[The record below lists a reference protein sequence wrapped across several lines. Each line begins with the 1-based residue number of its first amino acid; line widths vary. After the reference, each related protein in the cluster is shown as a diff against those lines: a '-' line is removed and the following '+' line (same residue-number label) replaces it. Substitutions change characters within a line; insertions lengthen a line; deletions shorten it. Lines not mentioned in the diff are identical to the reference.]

1 MDKSKNL
8 YGHLFALT
16 ANVMWGLMSPIG
28 KSALQEF
35 SPISVTTFR
44 MVGAAAAF
52 WILSMFC
59 KQEHV
64 NHQDMLKI
72 FFASLFALVFNQGVF
87 IFGLSMTSPIDA
99 SIVTTTL
106 PIVTMVV
113 AAIYLKEPV
122 TNKKVLGIFIG
133 AMGALILIVSSQAG
147 SNGNGSL
154 IGDLLCLVAQI
165 SFSIY
170 LTVFK
175 GLSQRYSAVTI
186 NKWMFIYASMCYIPF
201 SYYDISTIQWTS
213 ISTVAILQVLYV
225 VLGGSFLAYLC
236 IMTAQ
241 RLLRPTVVSMY
252 NYMQP
257 IVATIAAIAMGIG
270 SFGWEKGIAIAL
282 VFLGVYIVTQ
292 SKSSHSAD
300 KMLYPRIVHRADN
313 GRQLFLKFN
322 ASRIRFVIA
331 PWKLRRPV
339 SRKAAAFSVFH
350 NITVFHCKAS
360 KEKCQKGI
368 DILCS
373 SAIIRAQP
381 NRISSGQGA
390 FPDRR

>member
-1 MDKSKNL
+1 MKNNKNL
-8 YGHLFALT
+8 QGHLFALT

-35 SPISVTTFR
+35 SAISVTTFR

-52 WILSMFC
+52 WILSIFC

-106 PIVTMVV
+106 PIVTMIV
-113 AAIYLKEPV
+113 AAIYLKEPI
-122 TNKKVLGIFIG
+122 TNKKVLGIFVG
-133 AMGALILIVSSQAG
+133 AMLIMSSQAG
-147 SNGNGSL
+147 NNGNGSL

-175 GLSQRYSAVTI
+175 GLSQQYSAVTI
-186 NKWMFIYASMCYIPF
+186 NKWMFVYASMCYIPF
-201 SYYDISTIQWTS
+201 SYHDISIIQWGAV
-213 ISTVAILQVLYV
+213 STIAIIEVLYV

-241 RLLRPTVVSMY
+241 KLLRPTVVSMY

-257 IVATIAAIAMGIG
+257 IVATIAAIIMGIG
-270 SFGWEKGIAIAL
+270 SFGWQKGLAIAL

-292 SKSSHSAD
+292 SKS
-300 KMLYPRIVHRADN
+300 RADFEKI
-313 GRQLFLKFN
+313 G
-322 ASRIRFVIA
+322 
-331 PWKLRRPV
+331 
-339 SRKAAAFSVFH
+339 
-350 NITVFHCKAS
+350 
-360 KEKCQKGI
+360 KE
-368 DILCS
+368 L
-373 SAIIRAQP
+373 
-381 NRISSGQGA
+381 
-390 FPDRR
+390 

>member
-8 YGHLFALT
+8 QGHLFALA

-35 SPISVTTFR
+35 SALSVTTFR

-52 WILSMFC
+52 WILSAFF

-64 NHQDMLKI
+64 NHRDMLRI
-72 FFASLFALVFNQGVF
+72 FFASLFALVFNQGIF

-106 PIVTMVV
+106 PIVTMIV

-122 TNKKVLGIFIG
+122 TNKKVLGIFVG
-133 AMGALILIVSSQAG
+133 AMGALILILSSQAAG
-147 SNGNGSL
+147 NDNGNI
-154 IGDLLCLVAQI
+154 IGDLLCLIAQI

-175 GLSQRYSAVTI
+175 GLSQQYSAITI

-201 SYYDISTIQWTS
+201 SYHDISTIQWGTV
-213 ISTVAILQVLYV
+213 STVAVMEVLYV

-241 RLLRPTVVSMY
+241 KLLRPTVVSMY

-257 IVATIAAIAMGIG
+257 IVATIAAVIMGIG
-270 SFGWEKGIAIAL
+270 SFGWQKGLAIAL

-292 SKSSHSAD
+292 SKS
-300 KMLYPRIVHRADN
+300 RADFEKD
-313 GRQLFLKFN
+313 G
-322 ASRIRFVIA
+322 
-331 PWKLRRPV
+331 
-339 SRKAAAFSVFH
+339 
-350 NITVFHCKAS
+350 
-360 KEKCQKGI
+360 KE
-368 DILCS
+368 L
-373 SAIIRAQP
+373 
-381 NRISSGQGA
+381 
-390 FPDRR
+390 

>member
-1 MDKSKNL
+1 MGNNKNPH
-8 YGHLFALT
+8 GHLFALT

-35 SPISVTTFR
+35 SAISVTTFR
-44 MVGAAAAF
+44 MIGAAAAF
-52 WILSMFC
+52 WILSIFC

-64 NHQDMLKI
+64 DHRDMLKI

-113 AAIYLKEPV
+113 AAIYLKEPI
-122 TNKKVLGIFIG
+122 TNKKVLGIFVG
-133 AMGALILIVSSQAG
+133 AMGALILIISSQAA
-147 SNGNGSL
+147 SSGNGSL

-175 GLSQRYSAVTI
+175 GLSQRYSTVTI
-186 NKWMFIYASMCYIPF
+186 NKWMFIYASICYIPF
-201 SYYDISTIQWTS
+201 SYYDISTIQWA
-213 ISTVAILQVLYV
+213 AIPTIAIVQVLYV

-241 RLLRPTVVSMY
+241 RLPPTVVSMY

-257 IVATIAAIAMGIG
+257 IVASIAAIIMGIG
-270 SFGWEKGIAIAL
+270 SFGWEKGIAITL

-292 SKSSHSAD
+292 SKSKAD
-300 KMLYPRIVHRADN
+300 
-313 GRQLFLKFN
+313 FE
-322 ASRIRFVIA
+322 
-331 PWKLRRPV
+331 
-339 SRKAAAFSVFH
+339 KAG
-350 NITVFHCKAS
+350 
-360 KEKCQKGI
+360 KE
-368 DILCS
+368 L
-373 SAIIRAQP
+373 
-381 NRISSGQGA
+381 
-390 FPDRR
+390 

>member
-1 MDKSKNL
+1 MGNNKNL
-8 YGHLFALT
+8 HGHLFALT

-35 SPISVTTFR
+35 SAISVTTFR

-52 WILSMFC
+52 WILSIFC

-64 NHQDMLKI
+64 DHRDMLKI

-106 PIVTMVV
+106 PIVTMIV
-113 AAIYLKEPV
+113 AA
-122 TNKKVLGIFIG
+122 
-133 AMGALILIVSSQAG
+133 
-147 SNGNGSL
+147 
-154 IGDLLCLVAQI
+154 
-165 SFSIY
+165 IY

-201 SYYDISTIQWTS
+201 SYQDISVIQWGS
-213 ISTVAILQVLYV
+213 IPTVAILQVLYV

-257 IVATIAAIAMGIG
+257 IVATIAAIIMGMG
-270 SFGWEKGIAIAL
+270 SFGWEKGIAITL

-292 SKSSHSAD
+292 SKSKAD
-300 KMLYPRIVHRADN
+300 
-313 GRQLFLKFN
+313 FE
-322 ASRIRFVIA
+322 
-331 PWKLRRPV
+331 
-339 SRKAAAFSVFH
+339 KAG
-350 NITVFHCKAS
+350 
-360 KEKCQKGI
+360 KE
-368 DILCS
+368 L
-373 SAIIRAQP
+373 
-381 NRISSGQGA
+381 
-390 FPDRR
+390 

>member
-8 YGHLFALT
+8 HGHLFALT

-35 SPISVTTFR
+35 SAISVTTFR

-52 WILSMFC
+52 WLLSIFC

-64 NHQDMLKI
+64 DHRDMLKI

-122 TNKKVLGIFIG
+122 TNKKVLGIFVG

-175 GLSQRYSAVTI
+175 GLSQQYSAVTI

-213 ISTVAILQVLYV
+213 VSTIAIIQVLYV

-270 SFGWEKGIAIAL
+270 NFGWEKGIAIAL

-292 SKSSHSAD
+292 SKS
-300 KMLYPRIVHRADN
+300 RAD
-313 GRQLFLKFN
+313 LEKTE
-322 ASRIRFVIA
+322 
-331 PWKLRRPV
+331 KL
-339 SRKAAAFSVFH
+339 H
-350 NITVFHCKAS
+350 
-360 KEKCQKGI
+360 
-368 DILCS
+368 
-373 SAIIRAQP
+373 
-381 NRISSGQGA
+381 
-390 FPDRR
+390 